1 MVGRRPYLIHRRN
14 AARWQAFGNHAAGRN
29 RPLDLPQGKQAGR
42 GLLELCLSASGGAQ
56 ARWPQ
61 WAPGSGAEARDPAA
75 EQELHTARMC
85 SPNAWDRAVNI
96 QPTPQFVAPA
106 PTEVP
111 QAPRQEPFQD
121 TAPVHS
127 VPTEQVIE
135 RLGADAARGLRAA
148 DAARRLREDGPNE
161 LKTAAETPWWKRLAE
176 QFQSFLVIVLL
187 IATVIS
193 VIEWALQDPRESALP
208 YEAIVILAIVILN
221 AALGY
226 VQEARAEKSV
236 RALMA
241 LAAPEATVVRD
252 GERQRIPTRDIVA
265 GDVLLIEAGD
275 KIAADA
281 RLIEA
286 ANLHTDEAPLTGE
299 SMPVSKETRPVEADA
314 GIGDRRNIVYS
325 GTVATY
331 GRGRAVVVATGM
343 QTEVGRIAGLLEA
356 AERDPTPLQQELD
369 RTGKRLSIVML
380 GICAVVFAT
389 GLLSASALTLN
400 VVLSLFLFAVALAVA
415 AIPEALPA
423 IVTVGLSLGVRRM
436 AAANAIVRKLP
447 AVETLGAATV
457 ICSDKTGTLT
467 RNEMTVRAVA
477 VDGTLVEVSGSGYL
491 PEGAF
496 SVGGAPLAQ
505 DVRAAV
511 ETVLRAAALANDAA
525 LVEHEGRW
533 QVAGDPTE
541 GALIVAAR
549 KLGLAD
555 HDLARFPRIAEI
567 PFTSERK
574 RHTTVHRDPDDP
586 GVLRVFVKGA
596 PEVLLQ
602 HCRCVW
608 DGGQPVPLDQ
618 ARRVEL
624 ARRNDA
630 LAAQALR
637 TLAVAARTLPAATL
651 GLAGKHVQADS
662 ELPESVE
669 DDLTLLGFVGM
680 IDPPRPEV
688 KDAVAI
694 ARRAHIRTVMITGD
708 HPATAEAI
716 ARELEIF
723 EPGARLVTG
732 SELRRMDDAALDAIV
747 EDVRV
752 FARVDPEHKLRIVE
766 ALQRKGHIVAMTGD
780 GINDAPALKSA
791 NIGVAMGIT
800 GTDVSKEAAD
810 MVLTDDNFASI
821 VKAVEEGRGIFDNI
835 RKYLVYLLSS
845 NAGELLTMFAGV
857 MFAGLIGLVSAD
869 AGLFLPLLAAQ
880 LLWINLITDG
890 PPALALGIDP
900 KDPDVMDRP
909 PRSRG
914 TGVLTAADWWY
925 LGLVGLAMMVG
936 TIAVLDAYYPG
947 GVITLFA
954 TGSAPNEADETL
966 ARTMA
971 FTTLMMFQLF
981 NVFNCRSSWRSA
993 FSGFFDNRW
1002 LIAAIVL
1009 SLALHLLVL
1018 YVPFMQAAFHTAPL
1032 SLFDWAVA
1040 TAMASL
1046 LLFGME
1052 MVKLV
1057 VRMTRKAAPA
1067 ATAMNA

>member
-1 MVGRRPYLIHRRN
+1 VNLQQKPTQPATPYAAPDLGGIRTPAIPAAPHRT
-14 AARWQAFGNHAAGRN
+14 
-29 RPLDLPQGKQAGR
+29 P
-42 GLLELCLSASGGAQ
+42 
-56 ARWPQ
+56 
-61 WAPGSGAEARDPAA
+61 AEAVVSALDSDP
-75 EQELHTARMC
+75 
-85 SPNAWDRAVNI
+85 
-96 QPTPQFVAPA
+96 
-106 PTEVP
+106 
-111 QAPRQEPFQD
+111 
-121 TAPVHS
+121 
-127 VPTEQVIE
+127 
-135 RLGADAARGLRAA
+135 ARGLTRAEA
-148 DAARRLREDGPNE
+148 QRRLQHFGPNQ
-161 LKTAAETPWWKRLAE
+161 LKSAPETPWWTRLAE
-176 QFQSFLVIVLL
+176 QFENFLVIILL
-187 IATVIS
+187 VATVIS
-193 VIEWALQDPRESALP
+193 VIEWVLQDPRESALP

-221 AALGY
+221 AMLGFI
-226 VQEARAEKSV
+226 QEARAEKSV

-252 GERQRIPTRDIVA
+252 GDRQRIATNEMVPGDI
-265 GDVLLIEAGD
+265 LLLEAGD
-275 KIAADA
+275 KVPADA
-281 RLIEA
+281 RLIED

-299 SMPVSKETRPVEADA
+299 SMPVAKDAKPIDADV
-314 GIGDRRNIVYS
+314 GIGDRRNMLYS
-325 GTVATY
+325 STVATY
-331 GRGRAVVVATGM
+331 GRGRAIVVATGM
-343 QTEVGRIAGLLEA
+343 DTEVGRIAGLLEA
-356 AERDPTPLQQELD
+356 AKKDPTPLQQELD
-369 RTGKRLSIVML
+369 RTGKRLSVIML

-389 GLLSASALTLN
+389 GLLSTSTLTLN
-400 VVLSLFLFAVALAVA
+400 IVLSLFLFAVALAVA

-477 VDGTLVEVSGSGYL
+477 AGTALIEVGGSGYI
-491 PEGAF
+491 PEGEF
-496 SVGGAPLAQ
+496 MHDGAPLAPGAPTH
-505 DVRAAV
+505 AAV

-525 LVEHEGRW
+525 LVNSEGRW
-533 QVAGDPTE
+533 LVQGDPTE

-549 KLGLAD
+549 KFGVAES
-555 HDLARFPRIAEI
+555 DLAGFLRIAEI

-574 RHTTVHRDPDDP
+574 RHTTVHRDPDNRSD
-586 GVLRVFVKGA
+586 LRVFVKGA
-596 PEVLLQ
+596 PEILLA
-602 HCRCVW
+602 HCRYVW
-608 DGGQPVPLDQ
+608 EGGKAVSLSDAQR
-618 ARRVEL
+618 AEL

-637 TLAVAARTLPAATL
+637 TLAIASRTLPAAAL
-651 GLAGKHVQADS
+651 GVAPGADKPS
-662 ELPESVE
+662 SDIELPETVE
-669 DDLTLLGFVGM
+669 DDLVLLGFVGM

-688 KDAVAI
+688 KDAVAT
-694 ARRAHIRTVMITGD
+694 AKRAHIRTVMITGD

-723 EPGARLVTG
+723 EPGSRLVTG
-732 SELRRMDDAALDAIV
+732 SELRTMDEAALDAIV

-780 GINDAPALKSA
+780 GINDAPALKTA

-835 RKYLVYLLSS
+835 RKYLIYLLSS

-857 MFAGLIGLVSAD
+857 MFAGMLGLASAD
-869 AGLFLPLLAAQ
+869 VGLFLPLLAAQ

-900 KDPDVMDRP
+900 KDPDVMERA
-909 PRSRG
+909 PRARG
-914 TGVLTAADWWY
+914 SGVLTAEDWWR
-925 LGLVGLAMMVG
+925 LGAIGLVMMVG

-947 GVITLFA
+947 GLITLFA
-954 TGSAPNEADETL
+954 TGSAPNVADETY

-981 NVFNCRSSWRSA
+981 NVFNCRSNWRSA
-993 FSGFFDNRW
+993 FSGFFENKW
-1002 LIAAIVL
+1002 LIAAVAL
-1009 SLALHLLVL
+1009 SLGTHILVI
-1018 YVPFMQAAFHTAPL
+1018 YVPFLQVAFHTVPL
-1032 SLFDWAVA
+1032 SAFDWAVA
-1040 TAMASL
+1040 TGVAAM

-1052 MVKLV
+1052 LVKLWL
-1057 VRMTRKAAPA
+1057 RRSSKGAPA
-1067 ATAMNA
+1067 HAAHQTSPSHA